1 MLIFLLYAF
10 IIITITYFQRKNIGK
25 GIFKTT
31 KKVSWFVSGVSLLM
45 YYVSV
50 EQGQVLTGII
60 EEKGINSTRCFICI

>member
-1 MLIFLLYAF
+1 MLIFLLYAI

-31 KKVSWFVSGVSLLM
+31 KKVSWFVSGISLLM

-50 EQGQVLTGII
+50 EQGQV
-60 EEKGINSTRCFICI
+60 